1 MAFHH
6 HYALYTIANCSSM
19 ITRVSFCLFVFL
31 REWSLTKKFL
41 WINSVVWKFPMLVL
55 LDKQSSSRNGH
66 HFSAFSRN
74 QTQHA
79 LLHQR
84 DNNFGQM
91 GLVGSWFTG
100 GRRRQGLLGLRDKAK
115 GQLLLPGCTHSF
127 KWKASENHGIWRSGR
142 ALSALPSFTNE
153 ETEVC
158 DGKGPCQGHRV
169 RQHPIYQRAGT
180 FQSWNCKCGKGRGM
194 DWRDPQTWVQISPLS
209 LSRGSLWGGHL
220 FKPRLPCKT
229 EIKLFPIKAVPWNQR
244 HTICEFTWYSIWL
257 RNMSFHFPWGHR
269 IGHFLANGLHSKSWN
284 YPLSML
290 HNGSPL

>member
-100 GRRRQGLLGLRDKAK
+100 GSKKAGSFGVEGQGKRPTIA
-115 GQLLLPGCTHSF
+115 
-127 KWKASENHGIWRSGR
+127 
-142 ALSALPSFTNE
+142 
-153 ETEVC
+153 
-158 DGKGPCQGHRV
+158 
-169 RQHPIYQRAGT
+169 
-180 FQSWNCKCGKGRGM
+180 
-194 DWRDPQTWVQISPLS
+194 
-209 LSRGSLWGGHL
+209 
-220 FKPRLPCKT
+220 PRLYAQLQMKSQW
-229 EIKLFPIKAVPWNQR
+229 E
-244 HTICEFTWYSIWL
+244 S
-257 RNMSFHFPWGHR
+257 RNMKIR
-269 IGHFLANGLHSKSWN
+269 KGLVCT
-284 YPLSML
+284 P
-290 HNGSPL
+290 